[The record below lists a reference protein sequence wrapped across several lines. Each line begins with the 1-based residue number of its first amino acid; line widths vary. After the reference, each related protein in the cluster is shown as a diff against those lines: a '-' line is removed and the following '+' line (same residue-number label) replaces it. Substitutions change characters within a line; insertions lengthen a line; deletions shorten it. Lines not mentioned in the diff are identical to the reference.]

1 VTVYV
6 GLIRAV
12 NVAGQKLLM
21 SDLRAIAEDLGLK
34 GARTYIASGNV
45 IFTSGMSE
53 RRLKSEIE
61 AALGKHMGKPAG
73 VMIRTAEELRQV
85 VAANPFPKAEKRAV
99 AIFLDDAP
107 PKSAGDEARNIADEE
122 VALGKREIYVHY
134 PSGMGRSKLR
144 IPAAANGTARNMN
157 TVKKLVEIAEEMA

>member
-1 VTVYV
+1 MTVYV

-21 SDLRAIAEDLGLK
+21 NDLRAIAEDLGLK
-34 GARTYIASGNV
+34 NARTYIASGNLT
-45 IFTSGMSE
+45 FRSGMSE

-61 AALGKHMGKPAG
+61 AALEKHMGKPVG
-73 VMIRTAEELRQV
+73 VMIRTAEEMCQV
-85 VAANPFPKAEKRAV
+85 VAANPFPKAGKRAV
-99 AIFLDDAP
+99 AIFLYDAP
-107 PKSAGDEARNIADEE
+107 PKNAGDDARNFADEE

-144 IPAAANGTARNMN
+144 IPAAASGTARNMN
-157 TVKKLVEIAEEMA
+157 TVKKLAEMAEEMA